1 MNSIGLCVVEE
12 VGENG
17 EERAE
22 RRCEEEYVVDGAD
35 WDENDLDEKQRVEK
49 ENEENH
55 FEHVQSTGFD
65 LYSLIVQLSDFY
77 APRRN
82 IERKAG
88 RETRKR
94 ALRKAK
100 SVEA

>member
-1 MNSIGLCVVEE
+1 MLRLRPYKKCDAAHICSWIKD
-12 VGENG
+12 
-17 EERAE
+17 ERTF
-22 RRCEEEYVVDGAD
+22 RR
-35 WDENDLDEKQRVEK
+35 WSVEK

-65 LYSLIVQLSDFY
+65 LYSLIAQLSDFY

-88 RETRKR
+88 RERRKR